1 MAVDRDVP
9 RICRGIGGRVSGAAR
24 MLDHQ
29 ERPMLGPYALTRVLE
44 PCELAQR
51 WLALH
56 ESDNSSHVAYRL
68 GTRRHRTEQRRFLG
82 AVELLAALDE
92 PHILKIEQFALD
104 QTDSAWVVCPF
115 TGDADGSRTLGRL
128 LREKG
133 GQLSP
138 FELEPALKQILQ
150 GVGHA
155 HRSRLCHG
163 SLSLNEILVDRHGRL
178 IIELYGLSRALMG
191 QTGFDPESARDEIR
205 SVAEIGYQ
213 LLTGL
218 RCEEPMIPVGRLV
231 KRLDTRWVAWFDRSL
246 DPTDGFDTAD
256 EALAALPSVAAVD
269 STRTGSRAVRG
280 VLELIRP
287 GRPE

>member
-1 MAVDRDVP
+1 
-9 RICRGIGGRVSGAAR
+9 

-29 ERPMLGPYALTRVLE
+29 ERPKLGPYALTRVLE
-44 PCELAQR
+44 PCALAQR

-68 GTRRHRTEQRRFLG
+68 GTRRNRTEQRRFLG
-82 AVELLAALDE
+82 AVELLAKLDE

-115 TGDADGSRTLGRL
+115 TGDADGCRTLERL

-138 FELEPALKQILQ
+138 FELEPALTQILQ
-150 GVGHA
+150 GVGFA
-155 HRSRLCHG
+155 HRQRLCHG

-178 IIELYGLSRALMG
+178 IIELYGLGRALSG
-191 QTGFDPESARDEIR
+191 QAGFDPESARDEVR

-218 RCEEPMIPVGRLV
+218 RCEEPLIPVGRLV
-231 KRLDTRWVAWFDRSL
+231 KRLDPRWVAWFDRSL

-256 EALAALPSVAAVD
+256 EALAELPSVAAVE
-269 STRTGSRAVRG
+269 SARPGSRAVRG